1 MRHSKGVTLIELM
14 ISILIASALALMA
27 FSLLFQQQRAW
38 ARSLAQ
44 QQLYEEGALALTVL
58 KDDIQHAGFAVNA
71 NTVPALMQQAPLPVR
86 YDASHSLLSLA
97 SYDIADCLGRQ
108 IDAQAL
114 EQPVINQYYVRTVED
129 RGPVQA
135 LFCRAFDG
143 RAWDEVELVR
153 GVAAFQVRAVI
164 WQEEEAAWRYV
175 EPSEWLGDAQV
186 KQIEVELLLQH
197 PSIRPG
203 RMEGPFLYE
212 NAWGQYLEFHGDA
225 YYERFF
231 LLAEVLNG

>member
-1 MRHSKGVTLIELM
+1 
-14 ISILIASALALMA
+14 
-27 FSLLFQQQRAW
+27 RAW

-135 LFCRAFDG
+135 LLKGLNSPLLTNITCVLWRT
-143 RAWDEVELVR
+143 
-153 GVAAFQVRAVI
+153 VAQCKPCFAVPLM
-164 WQEEEAAWRYV
+164 AG
-175 EPSEWLGDAQV
+175 LGM
-186 KQIEVELLLQH
+186 
-197 PSIRPG
+197 RW
-203 RMEGPFLYE
+203 
-212 NAWGQYLEFHGDA
+212 NW
-225 YYERFF
+225 
-231 LLAEVLNG
+231 